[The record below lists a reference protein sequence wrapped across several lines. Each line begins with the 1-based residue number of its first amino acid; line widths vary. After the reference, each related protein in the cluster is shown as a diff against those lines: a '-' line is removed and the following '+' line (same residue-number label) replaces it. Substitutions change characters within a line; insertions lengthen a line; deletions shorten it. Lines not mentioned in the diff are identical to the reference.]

1 MHIDLL
7 YLSIGWHRRTRE
19 HLFASA
25 TQRRTVH
32 PACDCNVVGLV
43 GKAGAC
49 AKGAKAPCWV
59 EATHAANTM
68 LLGKQSIVCSA
79 TVTKCSRETERSMQG
94 QCTLVLCVCLCLY
107 IWVHRTSPTSPTT
120 TPRVAYSSAN
130 AYTYARTASQIDRC
144 PPHVGNTGVQD
155 HQLCKDQ
162 VGHKSL
168 STKGHADLYSCA
180 SYVPWLHHWR
190 SNITL
195 PLSLPHSK
203 FVADSCRQ
211 DACNCGLCR
220 LVSVV
225 PPLLQHLLALS
236 PCSCRCWLRSSGH
249 RRAQWCGR

>member
-1 MHIDLL
+1 
-7 YLSIGWHRRTRE
+7 
-19 HLFASA
+19 
-25 TQRRTVH
+25 
-32 PACDCNVVGLV
+32 
-43 GKAGAC
+43 
-49 AKGAKAPCWV
+49 
-59 EATHAANTM
+59 M

-94 QCTLVLCVCLCLY
+94 QCTLVLCICLCLY

-168 STKGHADLYSCA
+168 STKGHADLNSCA

-195 PLSLPHSK
+195 PLSLPLQI
-203 FVADSCRQ
+203 CRGQ
-211 DACNCGLCR
+211 LPPRCLQLWALQTGVN
-220 LVSVV
+220 SSP

-249 RRAQWCGR
+249 CWAQWCGR